1 MTDTTR
7 AIDAVWRIESR
18 RLIAGLAR
26 LVHDVGLAED
36 YAQDALLAAVEQWP
50 RDGIPRNPGAWLMTA
65 ARRKAIDNIRREVR
79 QEQRYADLARLTD
92 GTVELPD
99 PDDIADDQLRLV
111 FIACHPVLSMD
122 ARVALTLR
130 MLGGLTT
137 DEIARAYLVAE
148 STVAQRIVRAK
159 KALAGIPF
167 ELPSPDERAED
178 DSTPYSASSI

>member
-1 MTDTTR
+1 M
-7 AIDAVWRIESR
+7 
-18 RLIAGLAR
+18 
-26 LVHDVGLAED
+26 HDVGLAED
-36 YAQDALLAAVEQWP
+36 YAQDALLAAVGKHWP
-50 RDGIPRNPGAWLMTA
+50 RPSRATLGAWLMTA

-99 PDDIADDQLRLV
+99 PDYIADDQLRLV

-148 STVAQRIVRAK
+148 FTVAQRIVRAK
-159 KALAGIPF
+159 KASAVSHSSYRHPMNA
-167 ELPSPDERAED
+167 PNDSP
-178 DSTPYSASSI
+178 PYSASSI